1 MKMPNKMTENERKII
16 EKYSKETPVR
26 LGAIARDLG
35 IEVYRSSLKPN
46 ISGLI
51 EPSPTAPSG
60 FRIKINRHESDER
73 QRFTLAHEIGHFILH
88 RYDIGG
94 GVVDNTLYRSNLS
107 SRKEMEANRFA
118 ANLIIPLANLRE
130 EIGEMGRAISDDTV
144 VALAKKFRVSQ
155 QAMSIRL
162 GV

>member
-1 MKMPNKMTENERKII
+1 MTEH
-16 EKYSKETPVR
+16 EKHILDRYRRDTPVK
-26 LGAIARDLG
+26 LGAIARELG
-35 IEVYRSSLKPN
+35 IEVFQSSLKPN

-51 EPSPTAPSG
+51 EPSATAPSG
-60 FRIKINRHESDER
+60 FRIKINRHETTER

-94 GVVDNTLYRSNLS
+94 GVIDNVLYRSNLS

-118 ANLIIPLANLRE
+118 ANLIIPIEKLRE
-130 EIGEMGRAISDDTV
+130 ETAKIGNDISDDTV
-144 VALAKKFRVSQ
+144 VALARKFRVSE

>member
-1 MKMPNKMTENERKII
+1 MMTER
-16 EKYSKETPVR
+16 EKQILDKYRKETPVR
-26 LGAIARDLG
+26 LGAIARELG
-35 IEVYRSSLKPN
+35 IEVFKSPLKPN

-51 EPSPTAPSG
+51 EPSNTAPSG
-60 FRIKINRHESDER
+60 FRIKINRHESPER

-94 GVVDNTLYRSNLS
+94 GIIDNVLYRSNLS

-118 ANLIIPLANLRE
+118 ANLIMPMENLRA
-130 EIGEMGRAISDDTV
+130 EIGQIGNQITDEAI

>member
-1 MKMPNKMTENERKII
+1 MTEKEKKIL
-16 EKYSKETPVR
+16 EKYRKETPVR
-26 LGAIARDLG
+26 LGAIARELG
-35 IEVYRSSLKPN
+35 IEVFKSPLKPN
-46 ISGLI
+46 VSGLI
-51 EPSPTAPSG
+51 EPSSTAPSG
-60 FRIKINRHESDER
+60 FRIKINRHESPER

-94 GVVDNTLYRSNLS
+94 GIVDNVMYRSNLS

-118 ANLIIPLANLRE
+118 ANLIIPMERLRE
-130 EIGEMGRAISDDTV
+130 EVGEIGRQISDDAI
-144 VALAKKFRVSQ
+144 VALARKFRVSQ